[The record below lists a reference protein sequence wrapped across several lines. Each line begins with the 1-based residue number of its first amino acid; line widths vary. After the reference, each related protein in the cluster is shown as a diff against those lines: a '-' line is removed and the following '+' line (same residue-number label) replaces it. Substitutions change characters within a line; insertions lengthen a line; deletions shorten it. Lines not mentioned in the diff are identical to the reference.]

1 MQNINN
7 LIDHLVKQG
16 KTHAWRELAE
26 MYDIMPELPNNSR
39 SNKKKCDFVRRLYS
53 KLSKASEPLTKPV
66 VKSSSI
72 IDDFKVFISQNRKP
86 KNIQPYLSG
95 DPNNILVIGD
105 THIPYQHPD
114 YLDFCISLQK
124 KWNCGTIIHIG
135 DILDFQSTT
144 YHTPHPDGLSPYYE
158 LEIAKLEIENWN
170 KAFPVMTVLMGNHDR
185 RISRKLFDSQISAQW
200 QFSLNEVLNVKWDF
214 KTDHEF
220 NGIYFCHGEGASARV
235 TALQKQMSSVQ
246 GHRHSES
253 YIDFPAK
260 NLFAVQT
267 AIGIDRKALAFEYAK
282 VDPKEWLIG
291 ATVILNSKTPIIE
304 KML

>member
-1 MQNINN
+1 M
-7 LIDHLVKQG
+7 G
-16 KTHAWRELAE
+16 
-26 MYDIMPELPNNSR
+26 
-39 SNKKKCDFVRRLYS
+39 
-53 KLSKASEPLTKPV
+53 
-66 VKSSSI
+66 
-72 IDDFKVFISQNRKP
+72 
-86 KNIQPYLSG
+86 
-95 DPNNILVIGD
+95 
-105 THIPYQHPD
+105 HIPYQHPD